1 MTDQPIVDT
10 TVGMVRGRAEDGL
23 LAFRG
28 IPYAAPPVGP
38 ARWRAARPHPGWTG
52 VRDAT
57 GYGPS
62 APQPWMP
69 GGSPVIG
76 THGDPPFAEDCLTL
90 NLWTPG
96 LDDARRP
103 VLVWIHGGGFLTG
116 SGNMPAYA
124 TDTFARDGDLVGI
137 SINYRLGPLGFLAG
151 VGDENVWLTDQVA
164 ALQWI
169 AANVAAFGGDPAR
182 ITLAGQSGGAFS
194 IAALAQHPGARDL
207 FHRGILQSPPLGLE
221 LPSAEDAATRTRA
234 LARHLGHDSI
244 DALRGEPWENLIG
257 GTIGVLGEYAEFGEW
272 SLAYCPVIDD
282 ATMPRHPIAALTD
295 TNLEVTIGWTRDEAS
310 FAFAL
315 DPRYA
320 GTTSEQVTAW
330 AAKRYP
336 GRAED
341 LYHAYAAAHPGRDP
355 AGVLSQ
361 IVTDQLFRCG
371 GLRVADQRAR
381 TRPVRVYQFEVT
393 SPLAAG
399 ALGATHCL
407 DLPFTFASMDRWAS
421 APFIQGL
428 RDDVANRVTGA
439 LHDAWIAFAR
449 DGDPSHPGIP
459 SWHPYDA
466 EGRAVLVIADD
477 DIRVMPG
484 LPVPAAC
491 AGE

>member
-1 MTDQPIVDT
+1 MTDQPIVT
-10 TVGMVRGRAEDGL
+10 TTTGTLRGRAEDGL

-28 IPYAAPPVGP
+28 IPYAAAPAGA

-52 VRDAT
+52 VRDAI

-62 APQPWMP
+62 APQPWLP

-76 THGDPPFAEDCLTL
+76 THGDRPFAEDCLTL
-90 NLWTPG
+90 NLWTPD
-96 LDDARRP
+96 LDAARRP

-151 VGDENVWLTDQVA
+151 AGDENVWLTDQVA

-169 AANVAAFGGDPAR
+169 AGNVAAFGGDPDR

-207 FHRGILQSPPLGLE
+207 FQRGILQSPPLGLE
-221 LPSAEDAATRTRA
+221 LPTAEDAATRTRA
-234 LARHLGHDSI
+234 LARHLGHSSI
-244 DALRGEPWENLIG
+244 GALRSEPWENLIV
-257 GTIGVLGEYAEFGEW
+257 GTIGVLAEYAEFGEW
-272 SLAYCPVIDD
+272 SLAYRPVIDD
-282 ATMPRHPIAALTD
+282 ATMPRHPIEALTD
-295 TNLEVTIGWTRDEAS
+295 TSLEMIIGWTRDEAS

-320 GTTSEQVTAW
+320 ETTSEQVTAW
-330 AAKRYP
+330 AAKRHP

-341 LYHAYAAAHPGRDP
+341 LYHAYAATHPGRGP

-361 IVTDQLFRCG
+361 IVTDELFRCG
-371 GLRVADQRAR
+371 GLRVAGQRAR
-381 TRPVRVYQFEVT
+381 TWPVRVYQFEVT

-407 DLPFTFASMDRWAS
+407 DLPFTFANMNRWAS

-428 RDDVANRVTGA
+428 RKGVIGRVTGA

-449 DGDPSHPGIP
+449 HGDPSHPGIP
-459 SWHPYDA
+459 PWEPYDSD
-466 EGRAVLVIADD
+466 GHAVLVIADD
-477 DIRVMPG
+477 ETRVVPG
-484 LPVPAAC
+484 LPVPDAC